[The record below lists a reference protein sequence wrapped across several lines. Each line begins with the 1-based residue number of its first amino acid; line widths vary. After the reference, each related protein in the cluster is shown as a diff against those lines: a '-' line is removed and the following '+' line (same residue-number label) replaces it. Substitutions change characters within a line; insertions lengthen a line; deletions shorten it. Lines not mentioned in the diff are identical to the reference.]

1 MRSIFITGGCD
12 DVKIPCEGGGRTFTV
27 RMDAPIP
34 FNKPYFSGNE
44 TRYIKHAVRS
54 GKISGDGQFTQRAH
68 AYFEQEWGFAKA
80 LLTTSCTD
88 ALEMAAL
95 LLNIQPGD
103 EVIVP
108 AFTFVSTANAFV
120 LRGAKIMFADS
131 TALNPN
137 LDAGA
142 LEALITPR
150 TRAVVPVHYAGIA
163 CDMGAVLATAQRHGL
178 AVVEDAAHAIDSFYD
193 GRRLGTLGALA
204 AFSFHET
211 KNIIAGEGGLLALN
225 DLQFARRAEIIRE
238 KGTTRSA
245 FFRGEATEYNWVD
258 VGSSFLPSELTAAYL
273 WAQIENL
280 ADIQRQ
286 RTALWDNYH
295 AALAPLGEQ
304 GVGLPALPAYATNNG
319 HLFYLV
325 CRDRAERDALIAHL
339 GQRRILAVFHYR
351 ALHRSP
357 YYTARHDGRPLPW
370 AEHYT
375 ECLVRLPLF
384 YELSAADQQR
394 VVASVLDFYHRR

>member
-1 MRSIFITGGCD
+1 M
-12 DVKIPCEGGGRTFTV
+12 E
-27 RMDAPIP
+27 APIP

-44 TRYIKHAVRS
+44 TRYIEQAVRS
-54 GKISGDGQFTQRAH
+54 GKISGDGLFTQRVH
-68 AYFEQEWGFAKA
+68 AFFEQEQGFGKA

-95 LLNIQPGD
+95 LLDIGPGD

-120 LRGAKIMFADS
+120 LRGATIVFADS
-131 TALNPN
+131 TATNPN
-137 LDAGA
+137 LDADA
-142 LEALITPR
+142 LAALVTPR
-150 TRAVVPVHYAGIA
+150 TRAIVPVHYAGIA
-163 CDMGAVLATAQRHGL
+163 CDMTAVLATAHRHGL
-178 AVVEDAAHAIDSFYD
+178 AVVEDAAHAIDSYYR
-193 GRRLGTLGALA
+193 GQRLGTLGTLA

-225 DLQFARRAEIIRE
+225 DARFARRAEIIRE

-245 FFRGEATEYNWVD
+245 FFRGEATEYSWVD

-286 RTALWDNYH
+286 RTARWAAYY
-295 AALAPLGEQ
+295 AALAPLRAR
-304 GVGLPALPAYATNNG
+304 GVGLPVLPDYATNNG

-325 CRDRAERDALIAHL
+325 CHSQVERDALIAHL
-339 GQRRILAVFHYR
+339 GRRGILAVFHYK
-351 ALHRSP
+351 ALHQSP
-357 YYTARHDGRPLPW
+357 YYAARHDGRPLPW
-370 AEHYT
+370 ADHYAD
-375 ECLVRLPLF
+375 CLVRLPLF
-384 YELSAADQQR
+384 YELTDADQWR
-394 VVASVLDFYHRR
+394 VIDAVLGFYQST